1 MADVYREDPY
11 DGKFYSLETLQQAYK
26 DLYTERQIERYWDE
40 KMVAGPKR
48 MDSGSGYPIGR
59 VPAAGAGAA
68 PAEVIARLN
77 VARKIIDSRERNSSI
92 PEKAEGDEPPQKE
105 DPWLE
110 QVRVSAVNVTK
121 NLEFCRWFSKRVRL
135 RQPRM
140 ARRRTGKSQTLADA

>member
-1 MADVYREDPY
+1 MGSSIVSRRCSKP
-11 DGKFYSLETLQQAYK
+11 TRTK

-77 VARKIIDSRERNSSI
+77 VARKIIDSRERNPSI
-92 PEKAEGDEPPQKE
+92 PEKAEGDEQPQKE

-110 QVRVSAVNVTK
+110 RVRVSA
-121 NLEFCRWFSKRVRL
+121 RKRDEKPGV
-135 RQPRM
+135 
-140 ARRRTGKSQTLADA
+140 RRTPTTDNYRRFL